1 MTNTMGLHS
10 PVARFKTQAIV
21 FDLDGVLVNSAP
33 CHRAAFE
40 EIFAPFGI
48 HDFEYSRF
56 AGWRTRDVVQKVLSD
71 AGCDFSP
78 GIIDTAAARKSELA
92 REKMAACDP
101 VVPGCADVLRELSSR
116 GYTLA
121 LASSGSP
128 ESVAM
133 FLDSTAVRPL
143 FRSVLTGA
151 DVRHAKPD
159 PEIYQRTCEQ
169 LRVDPADCLVVED
182 AAAGVA
188 AARLAGASVIGI
200 RGTCSPEELIQAG
213 AMDVLSDIWELP
225 AWLSAAV

>member
-1 MTNTMGLHS
+1 MTDTMSVRS
-10 PVARFKTQAIV
+10 PVAGSRTRAIV
-21 FDLDGVLVNSAP
+21 FDLDGVLLNSAP

-48 HDFEYSRF
+48 HDFEYTRF
-56 AGWRTRDVVQKVLSD
+56 AGWRTRDVVEKVFSD
-71 AGCDFSP
+71 AGYAADA

-92 REKMAACDP
+92 RQKMAACDP

-128 ESVAM
+128 QSVAV

-143 FRSVLTGA
+143 FRSVLTGG

-169 LRVDPADCLVVED
+169 LRIDPADCLVVED
-182 AAAGVA
+182 AVAGVVAARAAGT
-188 AARLAGASVIGI
+188 SVIGV
-200 RGTCSPEELIQAG
+200 RGACSPEELLQAG
-213 AMDVLSDIWELP
+213 ALDVLSHIRELP
-225 AWLSAAV
+225 AWLTAAV

>member
-1 MTNTMGLHS
+1 VRST
-10 PVARFKTQAIV
+10 VAGSETLAIV

-33 CHRAAFE
+33 CHSAAFQ
-40 EIFAPFGI
+40 EIFAAFGI

-56 AGWRTRDVVQKVLSD
+56 GGWRTRDVVEKVFSD
-71 AGCDFSP
+71 AGCDVSP
-78 GIIDTAAARKSELA
+78 AIIDTAAARKSELA
-92 REKMAACDP
+92 REKMAVCDP
-101 VVPGCADVLRELSSR
+101 VVPGCADVLRELSRR
-116 GYTLA
+116 GYVLA

-128 ESVAM
+128 QSVAL

-169 LRVDPADCLVVED
+169 LRLDPADCLVVED
-182 AAAGVA
+182 AAAGIV
-188 AARLAGASVIGI
+188 AARLAGASVIGV
-200 RGTCSPEELIQAG
+200 RGTCSREELVQAG
-213 AMDVLSDIWELP
+213 ALDVLSDIRELP